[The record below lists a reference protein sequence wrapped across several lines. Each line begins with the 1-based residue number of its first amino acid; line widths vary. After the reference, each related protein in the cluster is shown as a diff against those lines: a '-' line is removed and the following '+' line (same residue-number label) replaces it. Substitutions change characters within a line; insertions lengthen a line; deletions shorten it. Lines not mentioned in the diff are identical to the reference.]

1 MGHPVVAQ
9 VQTVQ
14 CAAAPYPAN
23 AFQLQVVQAQPL
35 QEEATVKMQ
44 VGVWSV
50 CEDQQGEFYHNG
62 TTGQTFDSPPPELL
76 GLLQQLQGGAPV
88 VSHAA
93 SVYQP
98 QAAPV
103 YQSPVAQEAPVY
115 YKPAVAPAAPVY
127 QSPIAQGAPMY
138 HTAAVAQGSPV
149 YHMAASATATLL
161 YQGASSVQSSSF
173 KSPAISQTTPVYQ
186 SSVAQHAAPNVM
198 SLPQYVSQ
206 GHSQVGYQHP

>member
-1 MGHPVVAQ
+1 MG
-9 VQTVQ
+9 
-14 CAAAPYPAN
+14 
-23 AFQLQVVQAQPL
+23 
-35 QEEATVKMQ
+35 
-44 VGVWSV
+44 
-50 CEDQQGEFYHNG
+50 GEFYHNG

-115 YKPAVAPAAPVY
+115 YTPAVAQAAPVYQSPVAQAVAPAAPVY
-127 QSPIAQGAPMY
+127 QSPIAQGAPVY
-138 HTAAVAQGSPV
+138 HTAAAAQGSPV
-149 YHMAASATATLL
+149 YHMAASATATPL

-186 SSVAQHAAPNVM
+186 SSVAVAQHFAPNVM
-198 SLPQYVSQ
+198 SLPQCVSQ